1 MIRTAVLSTLLLV
14 LAMLPAH
21 GAPAPLGLFTIVD
34 GDVVVLRDTHEF
46 AAAEGLAV
54 RGDDIVR
61 SRDAARLARIEFTD
75 GTVLDI
81 GPASELMLQPDAFA
95 AQAGGGVSLYLL
107 RGWLKATTGPGKG
120 APTATLVSPQ
130 LGVARVA
137 GSVVVHAAPTVAL
150 AFVESGRADVLER
163 AAGRPEA
170 SHGLNDGDAFVAMNG
185 APGEL
190 RRRVPQDL
198 TQGMPRAF
206 TDSLPRRAAQWQ
218 GRSVQPGPPSEPGYA
233 SLAPWL
239 NAEAALRPPFVK
251 RFRPLAH
258 DRAFRASVVADLR
271 AHPEWGWVVFPDK
284 YKTRSKPVVAE
295 RRPTASPTTVA
306 ERKAR
311 PAAPGPSVAPAP
323 PAPPPAAVTAPATDA
338 AIAQAPKTETP

>member
-1 MIRTAVLSTLLLV
+1 MIRTAVLSALLLV
-14 LAMLPAH
+14 LVMLPAH

-34 GDVVVLRDTHEF
+34 GDVVVLRDTREF

-61 SRDAARLARIEFTD
+61 SRDAARLARIEFAD

-81 GPASELMLQPDAFA
+81 GPATELMLQPDAFA
-95 AQAGGGVSLYLL
+95 ARAGDGLSLYLL

-120 APTATLVSPQ
+120 APTATLVSQQ

-137 GSVVVHAAPTVAL
+137 GSVVVHAAPAVAL
-150 AFVESGRADVLER
+150 VFVESGRADVLER
-163 AAGRPEA
+163 AAGRPDG
-170 SHGLNDGDAFVAMNG
+170 SHGLNDGDAFVTMNG

-190 RRRVPQDL
+190 RRRVPLDL
-198 TQGMPRAF
+198 TKEMPRAF
-206 TDSLPRRAAQWQ
+206 ADSLPRRAAQWQ
-218 GRSVQPGPPSEPGYA
+218 GCSVEPGPQSEPGYA

-239 NAEAALRPPFVK
+239 NAEAVLRPPFVK
-251 RFRPLAH
+251 RFRPLAR
-258 DRAFRASVVADLR
+258 DRAFRASVVAELR

-284 YKTRSKPVVAE
+284 YKTRSKPVAVA
-295 RRPTASPTTVA
+295 RRATAS
-306 ERKAR
+306 
-311 PAAPGPSVAPAP
+311 
-323 PAPPPAAVTAPATDA
+323 PPPAAVTAPATDA